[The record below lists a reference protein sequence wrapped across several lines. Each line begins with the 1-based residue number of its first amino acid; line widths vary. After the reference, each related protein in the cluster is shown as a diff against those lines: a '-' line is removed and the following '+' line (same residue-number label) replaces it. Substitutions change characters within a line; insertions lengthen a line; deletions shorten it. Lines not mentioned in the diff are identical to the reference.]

1 MIGLGRLDQLPI
13 GVDTDHDMPASGQFG
28 ANSSRPAAGIQ
39 HTRPAREH
47 RIEQPGLP
55 AKVHPLGGHPA
66 EPFDVPLGMTD
77 AVRRDPTR
85 QLTHPTTVAGHAPT
99 PATANAPATSTS
111 PRSERRTSRIS
122 TVAKPTG
129 AHLRRTPGLVSD
141 DETRRFSRAVA
152 RKFGRSPFPDE
163 VSPWLRPL
171 EEVVS
176 SRTRKA
182 ASPEGQA
189 LRQVVELRVE
199 ATGGWVAAPYDLTL
213 VVIVEPGTLPT

>member
-55 AKVHPLGGHPA
+55 AKVHSLGGHPA
-66 EPFDVPLGMTD
+66 EPFDVPLGVTD

-99 PATANAPATSTS
+99 PATANAPRYVHLPALGEEDFADLDGGEADDCA
-111 PRSERRTSRIS
+111 PIRR
-122 TVAKPTG
+122 
-129 AHLRRTPGLVSD
+129 
-141 DETRRFSRAVA
+141 
-152 RKFGRSPFPDE
+152 
-163 VSPWLRPL
+163 
-171 EEVVS
+171 S
-176 SRTRKA
+176 SRTDADDPDRW
-182 ASPEGQA
+182 G
-189 LRQVVELRVE
+189 
-199 ATGGWVAAPYDLTL
+199 
-213 VVIVEPGTLPT
+213 

>member
-1 MIGLGRLDQLPI
+1 M
-13 GVDTDHDMPASGQFG
+13 
-28 ANSSRPAAGIQ
+28 
-39 HTRPAREH
+39 
-47 RIEQPGLP
+47 
-55 AKVHPLGGHPA
+55 
-66 EPFDVPLGMTD
+66 
-77 AVRRDPTR
+77 
-85 QLTHPTTVAGHAPT
+85 
-99 PATANAPATSTS
+99 
-111 PRSERRTSRIS
+111 
-122 TVAKPTG
+122 AKPTG

-213 VVIVEPGTLPT
+213 VVIVEPGTLPTFRGDELPQLTSALNSWLYDDDGALKRTPAEVATRLAAASADDERYCAMDGLGGGVGHAVHPEGRGAAGGAGRGHRRRGGGRPGRRVPPDPIPSK

>member
-122 TVAKPTG
+122 TVAKPTI
-129 AHLRRTPGLVSD
+129 AHRSAAPPGPMPTTLTGG
-141 DETRRFSRAVA
+141 DETSGPDSFPASDRPTQQMVGRHRGPSHYA
-152 RKFGRSPFPDE
+152 RG
-163 VSPWLRPL
+163 
-171 EEVVS
+171 
-176 SRTRKA
+176 
-182 ASPEGQA
+182 EG
-189 LRQVVELRVE
+189 LRQILR
-199 ATGGWVAAPYDLTL
+199 GP
-213 VVIVEPGTLPT
+213 